1 MNNDRI
7 VLVSLYPL
15 DNFGGGEFLTLNTLK
30 AVASTGAHCRL
41 YTVRQ
46 MLPRPLPPSARRQ
59 VEFIRAF
66 DSRDPGRPAAVTF
79 SNLMADCADFDVVW
93 VHQYLSN
100 DLMFDLVST
109 VSSDQTLLMTSHGHE
124 ACRGV
129 FSQLYQAS
137 PNHWCVEVSDF
148 SSSRAAGYAKQR
160 FGASAAVWR
169 KDCENFKVTSRPF
182 RRRACVVGR
191 VLPHKGVEITV
202 AGLPM
207 DYELDVVGGLE
218 HDGDYAVHLKKCAAG
233 KRVNFLGTL
242 DEAGKRRV
250 LENSDVLVASSCLNL
265 YDGKQIEQAELLG
278 LVIIEAV
285 AAGVLPITSDL
296 PPFREVMEKLGL
308 QEFIYPQRNPAA
320 LEKVLRRYESLTP
333 DQQAELRQRAHDRMR
348 EHFLFDDLW
357 PRIRK
362 STGFESRS

>member
-1 MNNDRI
+1 M
-7 VLVSLYPL
+7 VSLYPM
-15 DNFGGGEFLTLNTLK
+15 DNFGGGEFLTLNILK

-41 YTVRQ
+41 YTIRQ
-46 MLPRPLPPSARRQ
+46 MQPRPLPPIKRRD

-66 DSRDPGRPAAVTF
+66 DSRNPERPSAVTF
-79 SNLMADCADFDVVW
+79 SDLMADCADFDVVW

-124 ACRGV
+124 SARGL

-148 SSSRAAGYAKQR
+148 SSSRASGYTKQR
-160 FGASAAVWR
+160 FGASAAVWG
-169 KDCENFKVTSRPF
+169 KDCEHFKALPRPY

-191 VLPHKGVEITV
+191 VLPHKGVDVTV
-202 AGLPM
+202 EGLPK
-207 DYELDVVGGLE
+207 DYQLDVVGGLE
-218 HDGDYAVHLKKCAAG
+218 HDADYTAHLKKCAEG
-233 KRVNFLGTL
+233 KQINFLGAL
-242 DEAGKRRV
+242 NEADKRKV
-250 LENSDVLVASSCLNL
+250 LTDSDVLVASSCLNL
-265 YDGKQIEQAELLG
+265 YNGKQVEQAELLG

-285 AAGVLPITSDL
+285 AAGVLPVTSDL
-296 PPFREVMEKLGL
+296 PSFCEVMEKLGL
-308 QEFIYPQRNPAA
+308 QEFVYPQRDTAA
-320 LEKVLRRYESLTP
+320 LGKVLRRYESMTP
-333 DQQAELRQRAHDRMR
+333 EQQAELRQRAHDRMR

-362 STGFESRS
+362 SAGFQNQS